1 MKHNSAKPLRTM
13 IGAILLCL
21 VGMYSS
27 GCASFSIQATKSPAD
42 TLQDEVLY
50 KKGVQILHSTLPHS
64 KVQVEHAQKHIAH
77 DIIVLYISAQL
88 IGDMSDLRE
97 DSDRLVFTPA
107 NVRASF
113 GDLPLQVLDYEKL
126 RKSDYDFID
135 ILQDFNIPTP
145 TPSANAQTTYYNIS
159 PFYYMM
165 DPAFLFYMP
174 MASPFV
180 IENASSVA
188 YTQEKRG
195 ALKVLL
201 MNYLRES
208 TLSTKEAHGGFI
220 AIKRAGIKESG
231 TLHLEVQIGKDTHRF
246 SFAVVKL

>member
-1 MKHNSAKPLRTM
+1 MRNNSLKSLRAM
-13 IGAILLCL
+13 MGAILLCL
-21 VGMYSS
+21 AGIYSS
-27 GCASFSIQATKSPAD
+27 GCASFSIQASKSPAD
-42 TLQDEVLY
+42 TLQDEVRY

-64 KVQVEHAQKHIAH
+64 KVQVEHAQKHITH
-77 DIIVLYISAQL
+77 DTIVFYISAQL
-88 IGDMSDLRE
+88 VGNGNLQGDSKQ
-97 DSDRLVFTPA
+97 LVFTPA

-113 GDLPLQVLDYEKL
+113 DDLPLQVLGYEKL

-135 ILQDFNIPTP
+135 VLQDFNIPTP
-145 TPSANAQTTYYNIS
+145 TPSTNSQTTYYNIS

-165 DPAFLFYMP
+165 DPVFAFYMP

-208 TLSTKEAHGGFI
+208 TLSTKEARGGFI

-231 TLHLEVQIGKDTHRF
+231 TLRLEVQIGKDTHRF